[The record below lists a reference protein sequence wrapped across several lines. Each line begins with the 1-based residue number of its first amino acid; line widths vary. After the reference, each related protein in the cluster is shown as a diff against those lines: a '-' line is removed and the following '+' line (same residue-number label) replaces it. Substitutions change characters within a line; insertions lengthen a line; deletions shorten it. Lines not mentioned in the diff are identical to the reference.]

1 MATKRKSSSAT
12 ESAPKREKKVK
23 TLQEKVEL
31 LDMLQR
37 VKSSSAVAR
46 HYSINEST
54 VTYIKK
60 NEKQIREAVAAAA
73 PAGAKR
79 LHVVRDA
86 NLSRTEAGIFLRVQ
100 DCHKKRIPI
109 DSVMIR
115 GKAKSLYENLKS
127 REGGTSQSTDFL
139 ASKGWVD
146 KFRHRYGLRNVR
158 VTGEAASANQ
168 EAAREFPATFKQ
180 LIEEKGYE
188 PEQAFNAD
196 ETALFW
202 KKMPQRTFIS
212 KEDKRAPGFKAARD
226 RLTMLLC
233 ANAVGHIIKPT
244 LIYKAANPR
253 ALKGKDKSQLPVYW
267 MSNKKAWTTRALFL
281 EWFHQCFVPEVRKY
295 LANKG
300 MEFKVML
307 ALDNAPGHPDS
318 HEFHIEGV
326 EIVYLPPNTTSIIQP
341 LDQGVIRTFKAHY
354 TRYSLERIVHAMDE
368 GHNVE
373 NIMKNWKEF
382 TIADAIKIIERAV
395 KAVKPETVNLCWKN
409 IWPECVKRDINVNIT
424 EPGQEIME
432 GIIDLAKQVGGEGF
446 EDMHMEDIQD
456 LIDTRSNELT
466 EDDLIDLTAPEGE
479 AIPDD
484 EEEGGVEEEV
494 PEDKFTL
501 DNIAESIHRFNGAI
515 DFFYDIDPSMVRALK
530 VRELEEAAIST

>member
-1 MATKRKSSSAT
+1 
-12 ESAPKREKKVK
+12 
-23 TLQEKVEL
+23 
-31 LDMLQR
+31 MLQR

-46 HYSINEST
+46 HYGINEST
-54 VTYIKK
+54 VRYIKK
-60 NEKQIREAVAAAA
+60 NEKQIREAVAAAV
-73 PAGAKR
+73 PAGVKR

-86 NLSRTEAGIFLRVQ
+86 NLSRTEAGTFLWVQ
-100 DCHKKRIPI
+100 DCYKKRLPI

-127 REGGTSQSTDFL
+127 REGGMSQSTDFL
-139 ASKGWVD
+139 AIKGG
-146 KFRHRYGLRNVR
+146 FINS
-158 VTGEAASANQ
+158 VTD
-168 EAAREFPATFKQ
+168 
-180 LIEEKGYE
+180 KGYE
-188 PEQAFNAD
+188 PEQTFNAD
-196 ETALFW
+196 EIALFW

-226 RLTMLLC
+226 RLTMRLC
-233 ANAVGHIIKPT
+233 ANAVGHMIKPT

-253 ALKGKDKSQLPVYW
+253 TLKGKDKFQLLVYW

-300 MEFKVML
+300 MEFKVL
-307 ALDNAPGHPDS
+307 LVLDNAPGHPDS

-354 TRYSLERIVHAMDE
+354 TRYSLERIANTMDE

-409 IWPECVKRDINVNIT
+409 LWPECVKRDINVNIT

-466 EDDLIDLTAPEGE
+466 EDDHIDLTAPEGE
-479 AIPDD
+479 AIPD
-484 EEEGGVEEEV
+484 EEEEVGVEEEV

-501 DNIAESIHRFNGAI
+501 DNIA
-515 DFFYDIDPSMVRALK
+515 
-530 VRELEEAAIST
+530 